1 MSSPEDPAQDLAA
14 SVEQDVRAVLKA
26 LRGSSV
32 EELRLTWPSG
42 RITLRRDLD
51 SLAGSAPPASEAGPA
66 TPEAPPVPEEIEVRA
81 QMVGPFHRSREPDG
95 PALCDVG
102 DPVAAGEAVGVIETL
117 GMAADVEAPAP
128 GRLERFLVDDGQ
140 AVEFGQVVAILV
152 PLEEG

>member
-1 MSSPEDPAQDLAA
+1 
-14 SVEQDVRAVLKA
+14 
-26 LRGSSV
+26 
-32 EELRLTWPSG
+32 
-42 RITLRRDLD
+42 
-51 SLAGSAPPASEAGPA
+51 
-66 TPEAPPVPEEIEVRA
+66 
-81 QMVGPFHRSREPDG
+81 MVGPFHRSREPDG

-140 AVEFGQVVAILV
+140 AVEFGQVVAILL

>member
-1 MSSPEDPAQDLAA
+1 VSSPDDPAPDLAA

-51 SLAGSAPPASEAGPA
+51 SLAVSAPPASESGPA
-66 TPEAPPVPEEIEVRA
+66 TPAEPPEPETIEVRA
-81 QMVGPFHRSREPDG
+81 HMVGPFHRSREPDG

-102 DPVAAGEAVGVIETL
+102 DTVAAGEAVGVIETL
-117 GMAADVEAPAP
+117 GMAADVEAPGP
-128 GRLERFLVDDGQ
+128 GRLDRFLAEDGQ
-140 AVEFGQVVAILV
+140 AVEFGQVLAIIV
-152 PLEEG
+152 PQEEG